1 MFKGDGR
8 MDLTRKLLGTSSLT
22 VAGDRIVDVICS
34 TGDPDRVGDILVQK
48 GINLKPYG
56 TNPIVLWNHSADV
69 PVARSIE
76 IGVKNDKLQAK
87 VKFPPEGEDEDSD
100 WVYGKIKAGI
110 VNATSVGFI
119 PKDYEPIDPKKPW
132 AGYRFKTSELLEF
145 SFVSVPANSGCVIV
159 GRSMFKGVD
168 IPLLPSM
175 ARSSRMLAGGASAA
189 RDSRI
194 GEARELAARARSLAE
209 SITFS
214 APQTREQRLA
224 EAHNFRRAAMAATK

>member
-1 MFKGDGR
+1 MFR
-8 MDLTRKLLGTSSLT
+8 ENPEVVTRKLLGTSSLT

-34 TGDPDRVGDILVQK
+34 TGDPDRMGDILVQK

-56 TNPIVLWNHSADV
+56 TNPIVLWNHLADV
-69 PVARSIE
+69 PIARSIE
-76 IGVKNDKLQAK
+76 IGVRNEKLQAK

-132 AGYRFKTSELLEF
+132 NGFKFKTSELLEF
-145 SFVSVPANSGCVIV
+145 SFVSVPANSGCLIV

-168 IPLLPSM
+168 IPLLPSR
-175 ARSSRMLAGGASAA
+175 ARLNAPAA
-189 RDSRI
+189 RIR
-194 GEARELAARARSLAE
+194 EAHALAARARALCT
-209 SITFS
+209 SIVDE
-214 APQTREQRLA
+214 PPPTREQRIA
-224 EAHNFRRAAMAATK
+224 EARNFRRIAMAHNR